1 MNSGIRFSRRP
12 CQQREYGFILITS
25 MLMLVMLTI
34 LGVSMGKSFGLQELI
49 AGNQREKIRAFGAA
63 ESTLNYA
70 EWWLN
75 QPNNAGTGT
84 NCTGVTTTPIV
95 CSNALANP
103 TVLDSITHR
112 WLVGVN
118 YTPLI
123 CQFPPLAVLAAITQ
137 SRCFIYSTWVVLQV
151 PGIICTRLPRW
162 LRRRC
167 QFCRSR
173 SEHLRIL
180 RQQAFRRVSRQINN

>member
-118 YTPLI
+118 YTPPDMSISTTGGVGSYYAIPMYYIQYLGSSPSTGNNLYQI
-123 CQFPPLAVLAAITQ
+123 TSLGYGGDVSSVAVVQ
-137 SRCFIYSTWVVLQV
+137 SIYE
-151 PGIICTRLPRW
+151 
-162 LRRRC
+162 
-167 QFCRSR
+167 F
-173 SEHLRIL
+173 
-180 RQQAFRRVSRQINN
+180 